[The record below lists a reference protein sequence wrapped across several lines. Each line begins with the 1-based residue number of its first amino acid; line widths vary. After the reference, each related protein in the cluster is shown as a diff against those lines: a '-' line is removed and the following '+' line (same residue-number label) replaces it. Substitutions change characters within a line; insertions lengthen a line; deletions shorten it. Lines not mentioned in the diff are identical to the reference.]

1 MMFKTR
7 QMPPLVREEKEVLDP
22 EMLYLTYEELEE
34 IVQGNIERFE
44 VTFDHI
50 PLPEPGE
57 KDYNINQYME
67 KDGRQY
73 RQLHFTDTLTK
84 KEYYMGYTYAP
95 YGWDFPCNIN
105 FNPNGVIFVDESVLK
120 EKPSLFDIKSKTFVE
135 CDEKGKSAKKIM
147 RIYSRMGL
155 DKEFCIETT
164 DIPDERLMELKERF
178 QKMKDSP
185 FDMWD
190 LQLLIIPTCIEY
202 KVKDD
207 VLWSWIH
214 NPKTKVKTRKP
225 TVTQAQT
232 NKKIAN
238 LSRSLVES
246 LVDKYSI
253 SSYDEF
259 TCPIIRDIAKELKFF
274 G

>member
-1 MMFKTR
+1 MIFKTR
-7 QMPPLVREEKEVLDP
+7 QMPPLVREEKEALDP

-34 IVQGNIERFE
+34 IVQGNIERFD
-44 VTFDHI
+44 VVFDHI

-73 RQLHFTDTLTK
+73 RQVHFTDTLTK
-84 KEYYMGYTYAP
+84 KDYHMGYTYAP
-95 YGWDFPCNIN
+95 YGWEFPLNIN
-105 FNPNGVIFVDESVLK
+105 FEPNDVIFVDESVLE
-120 EKPSLFDIKSKTFVE
+120 EKISIFEVKPKKRIEYS
-135 CDEKGKSAKKIM
+135 EKGKKTTKMM

-155 DKEFCIETT
+155 EKKFCIETT
-164 DIPDERLMELKERF
+164 DIPEERLIELKEKF
-178 QKMKDSP
+178 QKMKDSA
-185 FDMWD
+185 FCMWD

-202 KVKDD
+202 KVNDD
-207 VLWSWIH
+207 ALWAWIH

-225 TVTQAQT
+225 AAKQSQT

-238 LSRSLVES
+238 LSRSLVED
-246 LVDKYSI
+246 LVEKHSI
-253 SSYDEF
+253 SSYDGF

-274 G
+274 K